1 MVVENFNY
9 FALMYLNDW
18 YWWDKP
24 FSERIGGPDKDDSR
38 EAFHEAAKYYK
49 VTRNFSGLENEKRL
63 AAAEALV
70 LGVAG
75 PISNKNACATVQ
87 SLAASFQEKYGKNAI
102 SAASKFL
109 WLRFKSPVII
119 FDSRAIAWLR
129 ANSYKIPHR
138 AGYDIYREK
147 WLLAFSEHEQKIRK
161 ACEGLVQVKR
171 YSMAAEETDKDIE
184 ALVSQRWFMERVFD
198 KYLWF
203 NAAGG

>member
-1 MVVENFNY
+1 VENFNY

-24 FSERIGGPDKDDSR
+24 FSERIVGSDRNDSLA
-38 EAFHEAAKYYK
+38 AFHEAAKYYK
-49 VTRNFSGLENEKRL
+49 VTRNFSDLENEKRL
-63 AAAEALV
+63 AAAKALV

-75 PISNKNACATVQ
+75 PINEQNVCETVK
-87 SLAASFQEKYGKNAI
+87 SLAAKFQEKYGKNAV

-109 WLRFKSPVII
+109 WLRFKSPVVI

-129 ANSYKIPHR
+129 ANKYKVPYS
-138 AGYDIYREK
+138 AGYDIYCEK
-147 WLLAFSEHEQKIRK
+147 WLLAFNDNERQIRK
-161 ACEGLVQVKR
+161 SCSGLIKVKK
-171 YSMAAEETDKDIE
+171 YSMAAEESDEKLE

-203 NAAGG
+203 NAGGG

>member
-1 MVVENFNY
+1 MKNFNY

-24 FSERIGGPDKDDSR
+24 FSERIGGFDKNDSL

-49 VTRNFSGLENEKRL
+49 VTRNFSELKDEKRL
-63 AAAEALV
+63 AAAQALV
-70 LGVAG
+70 LGVTSQ
-75 PISNKNACATVQ
+75 ISEKNVCETVQ
-87 SLAASFQEKYGKNAI
+87 ALAAKFQEKYGKTAV

-129 ANSYKIPHR
+129 ANKYQVKHN
-138 AGYDIYREK
+138 AGYDVYCEK
-147 WLLAFSEHEQKIRK
+147 WLLAFNDHEKQIQN
-161 ACEGLVQVKR
+161 ACSDLIKVKK
-171 YSMAAEETDKDIE
+171 YSMAAEESDEDI
-184 ALVSQRWFMERVFD
+184 ATLVCQRWFMERVFD

-203 NAAGG
+203 NAGGG